1 MLLILIN
8 GMGYWFVCFKWDLI
22 LYLKTFQWHFRIVKM
37 PVTSRQHG
45 KRLMLSLST
54 KKRNKQI
61 LSNYRPF
68 SLLRICGKLAEKIIF
83 DTIFQ
88 HLKENNV
95 LNPNQSEFFLAI
107 PAYISLF
114 QLPMKYMRLLMPV
127 PHYMLEVLS

>member
-1 MLLILIN
+1 
-8 GMGYWFVCFKWDLI
+8 MGSDSIFKNLSMTFSNCQNAGYFPATWK
-22 LYLKTFQWHFRIVKM
+22 KTNVIPFH
-37 PVTSRQHG
+37 
-45 KRLMLSLST
+45 

-114 QLPMKYMRLLMPV
+114 QLPMEYMRLLMPI